1 MTGTFV
7 ALFYSTFFP
16 TFRYEVP
23 PGCEERCRTKSPH
36 CRGPPASEIKRL
48 PQISDEQEAVCMGFN
63 YAKEKRQFDLEWN
76 RLQKEYS
83 DAGMSLSSIEAMRSF
98 DWEMFLSRRTYEN
111 HTQALPDTY
120 LNGEVEG
127 QQSALFK
134 KFSSLTIAFDEED
147 FSGRY
152 DWLSSIGDVNLSL
165 KLRKLSVQD
174 LELLTLFVFEGLSQ
188 AEIARNWGCTQQSVS
203 WRLKKIKKLF
213 K

>member
-1 MTGTFV
+1 
-7 ALFYSTFFP
+7 
-16 TFRYEVP
+16 
-23 PGCEERCRTKSPH
+23 
-36 CRGPPASEIKRL
+36 
-48 PQISDEQEAVCMGFN
+48 MGFN